1 MRINLCIYCMY
12 HRDHSKMTSPGK
24 GGREVNKNGDF
35 HCFRLQILLFSR
47 WQGRE
52 WGLEMVI
59 FAVTSFLNG
68 HIRQWTHPSNLTRQ
82 RYAFWLS
89 KKSLKKAPLIIFQ
102 NLRPFFSR
110 TKFLHPPICFEK
122 SLHPLFFR
130 EKTFAPL
137 SMIQARV
144 PINFDSSLKVLHTI
158 NHSKIL
164 HSGTFW

>member
-1 MRINLCIYCMY
+1 MGINLCIYCMY
-12 HRDHSKMTSPGK
+12 HRGHSKMTSPGK

-68 HIRQWTHPSNLTRQ
+68 QIRQWTHPSNLTRQ
-82 RYAFWLS
+82 RCAFWLS
-89 KKSLKKAPLIIFQ
+89 KKSLKKPPKYFSKSSPL
-102 NLRPFFSR
+102 FSR

-122 SLHPLFFR
+122 SLHPLFFSR
-130 EKTFAPL
+130 KNLRPPIDDPRPGTHKRWF
-137 SMIQARV
+137 V
-144 PINFDSSLKVLHTI
+144 P
-158 NHSKIL
+158 
-164 HSGTFW
+164 